1 MSDEIKPNEVST
13 TKETREFLKLSKST
27 IKRLLK
33 KGIIRTAKIGNQHR
47 ILGSEILRLISPEA
61 EKHAAG
67 LYQELKKKTKEVI
80 KNW

>member
-1 MSDEIKPNEVST
+1 MSDEIKPNEVYT